1 MSSRKMKGFTKL
13 KPWQTPQ
20 ENNLAPS
27 YGMLDTYFLEDER
40 IKALTPSEL
49 KVLLAMILHCAGN
62 ETFFYSYIRAAE
74 AGISG
79 STYKSALKK
88 LQEAGFI
95 RVKLSEVRVLN
106 RYPANEITWISDWKT
121 RTPPE
126 NKPKGSRG
134 NPDKL
139 KGKSK
144 KP

>member
-1 MSSRKMKGFTKL
+1 MSGRKKGFTKL

-20 ENNLAPS
+20 EDNLAPS
-27 YGMLDTYFLEDER
+27 YGMLDTFFLDDER

-49 KVLLAMILHCAGN
+49 KVLLAMILHSAGN
-62 ETFFYSYIRAAE
+62 ETFLYSYAAADR
-74 AGISG
+74 AGIKG
-79 STYKSALKK
+79 STYRDALKR
-88 LQEAGFI
+88 LQEDGFI
-95 RVKLSEVRVLN
+95 RVKLSEVRVMN

-126 NKPKGSRG
+126 NKPKRSRG